1 MLVEIRK
8 WLTLWWRGEMVGSEK
23 GMGCTDGKRSSGS
36 FPEVQKCSRSYWVM
50 GTWHIQLSKLIDL
63 NTSDLCILW
72 YINYTLWQATSVM
85 IPDSWYSHSY
95 GVTSPGLCTGRSDSL
110 STNRYSKSEALSLL
124 RWGYK
129 KAVAFRC
136 SLAVLASLAPYCELL
151 YEEARMARNWWL
163 WPTASKNLRPGSSY
177 MSEFENSSSPSWAL
191 RGNHSPSWYFD
202 CSLEWDP
209 EPESPS

>member
-136 SLAVLASLAPYCELL
+136 SLAVLGLA
-151 YEEARMARNWWL
+151 
-163 WPTASKNLRPGSSY
+163 
-177 MSEFENSSSPSWAL
+177 
-191 RGNHSPSWYFD
+191 
-202 CSLEWDP
+202 CSLLWTAVWRGPHGKELMTLTNSQQELETWQQLHEWVWKQLFP
-209 EPESPS
+209 QLSLERKPQSLLVFWL